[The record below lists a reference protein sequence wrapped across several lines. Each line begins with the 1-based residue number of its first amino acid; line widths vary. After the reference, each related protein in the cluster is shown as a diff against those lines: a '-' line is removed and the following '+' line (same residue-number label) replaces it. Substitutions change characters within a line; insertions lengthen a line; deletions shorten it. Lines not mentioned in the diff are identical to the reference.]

1 MKEDDAEKTK
11 SKEPEPAAASSKKSN
26 MLPIALGVG
35 VFVICVVIFSV
46 KFGVFGS
53 GNVAPTDAGQQEKVA
68 DKEAKATEEATT
80 PESHS
85 TLLFADDEEDSDF
98 SDSSGDMSVDD
109 SLEQIAWYEQQKNEI
124 KEERSQ
130 LAQDQM
136 TLRQLRDQTDAL
148 LKRRKGYEDGNIAA
162 MAKLYENMNADEVVP
177 ILSNL
182 TDAQV
187 SLIISK
193 MKKRQASEVMGKLS
207 PERAAK
213 ITQWLI
219 SLETN

>member
-1 MKEDDAEKTK
+1 MKEDDAGKTK
-11 SKEPEPAAASSKKSN
+11 SKDPEPVVPSSKKMG

-53 GNVAPTDAGQQEKVA
+53 GNVVPTEAGQQEEIA
-68 DKEAKATEEATT
+68 DKEAKASDEYV

-85 TLLFADDEEDSDF
+85 NLLFADDDEGFDFGDSSAMSVEDSLKQ
-98 SDSSGDMSVDD
+98 M
-109 SLEQIAWYEQQKNEI
+109 AWYEQQKKEI
-124 KEERSQ
+124 KDERVQ
-130 LAQDQM
+130 LDQDRT
-136 TLRQLRDQTDAL
+136 TLQQLRDETDAL
-148 LKRRKGYEDGNIAA
+148 LKRRKAYEDGNIAA
-162 MAKLYENMNADEVVP
+162 MAKLYENMNAEEVVP

-182 TDAQV
+182 SDAQV